1 MNRRDDRDL
10 EKPHFYS
17 QYWIDQAR
25 EAAGLVVSLS
35 DDQVAPMATQV
46 LDRQDSMTDD
56 EPIAPHIPKAPP
68 TINSPLDDFDDLPLP
83 PSPRPTKQKAPTHP
97 QRPAS
102 LSSFADLAALG
113 FGAGAETDELAISPD
128 DDADEIISQLESEFD
143 MGHVEPDDEE
153 AASFETLSEEENEW
167 DEEDEEGDGDG
178 TPKQP
183 RGKPSSPRR
192 PRRDF

>member
-25 EAAGLVVSLS
+25 EAAGLVVLGGN
-35 DDQVAPMATQV
+35 DQMAATATQV
-46 LDRQDSMTDD
+46 LDHLDSTIDD

-68 TINSPLDDFDDLPLP
+68 TISSQLDEFDDLPLP
-83 PSPRPTKQKAPTHP
+83 PAPKPVKQKAPTHP

-167 DEEDEEGDGDG
+167 DDEEEGVDGDG
-178 TPKQP
+178 TPRPP
-183 RGKPSSPRR
+183 RGKPTSPRR

>member
-25 EAAGLVVSLS
+25 EAAGLVVNVS
-35 DDQVAPMATQV
+35 DEQTTATQV
-46 LDRQDSMTDD
+46 LDRFDSTIDD

-68 TINSPLDDFDDLPLP
+68 TLNTPLDEFDDLLP
-83 PSPRPTKQKAPTHP
+83 VSPTPKPVKQKPPAHP
-97 QRPAS
+97 QRER
-102 LSSFADLAALG
+102 LTNLADLAALG

-128 DDADEIISQLESEFD
+128 DDADDIISQLESEFD
-143 MGHVEPDDEE
+143 MGRVEPDDEE
-153 AASFETLSEEENEW
+153 AASFETLSEEENEMW
-167 DEEDEEGDGDG
+167 DDEEEEGDGDG
-178 TPKQP
+178 APHPP

-192 PRRDF
+192 PRRDY